1 MASPAAQ
8 FRLQL
13 GASIRMLRLEKGWSQ
28 EQLAERAGLSYKFV
42 GEVERGVGNPS
53 VETLFEIA
61 TALGVEPVAFFESRA
76 GTVDPFGPGV
86 SEERLYSAREALES
100 LEDLLKELAAPLRR
114 RPARRTKKR
123 RSR

>member
-1 MASPAAQ
+1 
-8 FRLQL
+8 
-13 GASIRMLRLEKGWSQ
+13 MLRLEKGWSQ

-61 TALGVEPVAFFESRA
+61 TALGVEPVAFFQSRA
-76 GTVDPFGPGV
+76 ATMDPFRPGV

-114 RPARRTKKR
+114 RPARRAKKR